1 MHQDAI
7 NGMKTET
14 AFLIPYASDPASDPN
29 LVWAFPPKRKLRR
42 IVQHQ
47 DGALGRNESI
57 LRCLEMPSQNVGFIH
72 AFVREEAICCF
83 GVRPILS
90 SHWNALAD
98 RIAYLFSQAVK
109 PFAEPNVRK

>member
-1 MHQDAI
+1 MHQDATH
-7 NGMKTET
+7 GMKTET
-14 AFLIPYASDPASDPN
+14 AFLIPYASDPVSDPN

-47 DGALGRNESI
+47 DGALDRNEAI
-57 LRCLEMPSQNVGFIH
+57 LRCLEVPSQNVGFIH

-83 GVRPILS
+83 GVRPILA

-98 RIAYLFSQAVK
+98 RIAYLF
-109 PFAEPNVRK
+109 